1 MHLKE
6 TNVNKGS
13 VCVLSQSSNAQNL
26 PVKSA
31 SNLVSNNNNID
42 VVVNNNHN
50 NNNNN
55 NITTAVGKD
64 CQPLLIIDKASSA
77 EKSSIAARGGKTC
90 LLVGE
95 DGMNDPSPTSSLPD
109 LSEAVSCSSDRIHHP
124 SISSGGQL
132 RHLRSSSNCSL
143 SSIDNDESDLESYSS
158 LEVDNIPRGDA
169 QDFSGRAV
177 KDKDSRS
184 LLDFD
189 VLGYRSRRPS
199 SSSCSGGGYQ
209 DSPSEGCW
217 SVVDSSAVVVHCN
230 DLSPDHCLN
239 NNNNNNNVNEL
250 NERGAF
256 VKSFYNKPKFQLI
269 TDVSNR
275 LDDDNGNVAAAS
287 AGDCPRAAERCNDN
301 NQQQQRRH
309 QQQQQEPEAPHPY
322 ESADA
327 SSDDEN
333 PSDIEQ
339 KMAETKVKMND
350 AILSNGKEDISL
362 HGRKL
367 KQYHM
372 KHKELKESSCGV
384 VGAASSMKQLPN
396 NMKQPNSL
404 KLAAADS
411 NDGDNRYTSTQQV
424 PESPIV
430 DAYEKECLDV
440 PEKMVRELENQAKE
454 NGGGGENGSPADDF
468 IPCKKEKMEINEHK
482 KCHTGGGG
490 GGGGGGGDAADNEG
504 PVAPAGGQG
513 PQQQQLQQQPQ
524 QGGEV
529 NKEKPAPVPT
539 ETERPKSSRVTFG
552 GVEELVVRR
561 RDSPQ
566 RRRDRAALRKSVPQ
580 AASSGLSVR
589 DRAKLGSPDGGEFDV
604 YTMETAMPKID
615 WDAIE
620 AHLKAT
626 KEEERRRRNDRE
638 EIRRK
643 LAMGVDDDQFME
655 RPHRKP
661 SLHSRLQSGMNL
673 QICFMNETASDC
685 ESQCSDTESTQDRDV
700 ETDRVSTTSVN
711 SKSST
716 PQPTRTRAAQSET
729 DRDAPVDF
737 FARQA
742 QLQAEARM
750 ALAQAKEMA
759 RMQMEIEKQSKNKSP
774 ISEIVRESFNKIG
787 VPFPDS
793 KRRISRQILTDMN
806 VAQLQ
811 VIVNDL
817 HTQIESLNE
826 ELVTYLME
834 RDDLH
839 MEQDSMLVDIEDLTK
854 HIGAKELSLREP
866 IEGQD
871 TPKIT
876 PLSTPPSRTKSNSRL
891 KSIVKK

>member
-6 TNVNKGS
+6 TNVKNGS
-13 VCVLSQSSNAQNL
+13 VCVLSQSSNAHSL

-31 SNLVSNNNNID
+31 SNLVNNNNID
-42 VVVNNNHN
+42 VVVNNNNN

-55 NITTAVGKD
+55 NITTTVGKD

-77 EKSSIAARGGKTC
+77 EKSSIVARGGNAC

-95 DGMNDPSPTSSLPD
+95 DGMNDPSPTSSLHD

-158 LEVDNIPRGDA
+158 LEVDISKGDVH
-169 QDFSGRAV
+169 DFRV
-177 KDKDSRS
+177 IKDKDSKS

-199 SSSCSGGGYQ
+199 LSSCGFQ
-209 DSPSEGCW
+209 DTEGW
-217 SVVDSSAVVVHCN
+217 PVDSSACLPANIHCN
-230 DLSPDHCLN
+230 DLSPDHCL
-239 NNNNNNNVNEL
+239 NNNNNNVNEL

-256 VKSFYNKPKFQLI
+256 VKSFYNKPKLQLI
-269 TDVSNR
+269 TDVNNK
-275 LDDDNGNVAAAS
+275 LGDDNGNLAV
-287 AGDCPRAAERCNDN
+287 AGDCPDTTQVCN
-301 NQQQQRRH
+301 NQAL
-309 QQQQQEPEAPHPY
+309 PPY

-350 AILSNGKEDISL
+350 AILSNGKEDIAL

-367 KQYHM
+367 KQYM
-372 KHKELKESSCGV
+372 KHKELKETC
-384 VGAASSMKQLPN
+384 GAASSMKLS

-404 KLAAADS
+404 KLTDT
-411 NDGDNRYTSTQQV
+411 NDGDNRYTQV

-454 NGGGGENGSPADDF
+454 NVADEQGSGDEF

-482 KCHTGGGG
+482 KCHTGDGE
-490 GGGGGGGDAADNEG
+490 NEG
-504 PVAPAGGQG
+504 PATPGQG
-513 PQQQQLQQQPQ
+513 PQAVEKRP
-524 QGGEV
+524 EEAA
-529 NKEKPAPVPT
+529 NKENSVPVPS
-539 ETERPKSSRVTFG
+539 ETVERPKPTRVTFG

-580 AASSGLSVR
+580 AASSCLSVR

-685 ESQCSDTESTQDRDV
+685 ESQCSDTESTQDREV

-866 IEGQD
+866 IEGQEP
-871 TPKIT
+871 PKIT
-876 PLSTPPSRTKSNSRL
+876 PLSTLSTPPSRSKSNSRL

>member
-1 MHLKE
+1 MSAYHFVGLALRKVLAMHLKE
-6 TNVNKGS
+6 NNVDRGGVCLLKHYTNGTKQHTEPPHNNS
-13 VCVLSQSSNAQNL
+13 NSSEKA
-26 PVKSA
+26 V
-31 SNLVSNNNNID
+31 I
-42 VVVNNNHN
+42 N

-55 NITTAVGKD
+55 NNKNSSSSSHHNHNHNIINGSPGD
-64 CQPLLIIDKASSA
+64 GRDPQPLLIIDTASS
-77 EKSSIAARGGKTC
+77 KRSRGGTTSTSTC
-90 LLVGE
+90 LPGRE
-95 DGMNDPSPTSSLPD
+95 DGMTTSPTPSLPD
-109 LSEAVSCSSDRIHHP
+109 LSENVSCSSDRLHHP
-124 SISSGGQL
+124 SISSGGL
-132 RHLRSSSNCSL
+132 LHLRQSNGSL

-158 LEVDNIPRGDA
+158 LEVDIPRGDG
-169 QDFSGRAV
+169 QDSKIIKER
-177 KDKDSRS
+177 DSKS
-184 LLDFD
+184 LLDFE

-199 SSSCSGGGYQ
+199 SSSSRSSCCTQ
-209 DSPSEGCW
+209 DCEGW
-217 SVVDSSAVVVHCN
+217 PLDSSGYAQVILQCN
-230 DLSPDHCLN
+230 DLSPDHSFY
-239 NNNNNNNVNEL
+239 NNNVNEL
-250 NERGAF
+250 RDCGAF
-256 VKSFYNKPKFQLI
+256 IKSFYDKPKIQLQCNRSL
-269 TDVSNR
+269 SNR
-275 LDDDNGNVAAAS
+275 VGDDNGNVGSPGNTAE
-287 AGDCPRAAERCNDN
+287 AGEICNPPTNTPD
-301 NQQQQRRH
+301 
-309 QQQQQEPEAPHPY
+309 
-322 ESADA
+322 SADLT
-327 SSDDEN
+327 SDDEN

-350 AILSNGKEDISL
+350 AILSNGKEELSL

-367 KQYHM
+367 KHYI
-372 KHKELKESSCGV
+372 KHKELKENCG
-384 VGAASSMKQLPN
+384 ATASIKHTN
-396 NMKQPNSL
+396 NNTMRQPNTL
-404 KLAAADS
+404 KLPDT
-411 NDGDNRYTSTQQV
+411 NDGDNRYTTQV

-454 NGGGGENGSPADDF
+454 SGEVASSEDF

-482 KCHTGGGG
+482 KCRTGEP
-490 GGGGGGGDAADNEG
+490 DNE
-504 PVAPAGGQG
+504 APGTEVPPA
-513 PQQQQLQQQPQ
+513 PQCPAKRPDTDA
-524 QGGEV
+524 
-529 NKEKPAPVPT
+529 NKENTAPVT
-539 ETERPKSSRVTFG
+539 SDAERTRSSRVTFG
-552 GVEELVVRR
+552 GVEEAVVMRR
-561 RDSPQ
+561 ESPQ
-566 RRRDRAALRKSVPQ
+566 RRRDRVAFRKSVPQ
-580 AASSGLSVR
+580 ASSSSASK

-643 LAMGVDDDQFME
+643 LAMGVDEDQVME

-685 ESQCSDTESTQDRDV
+685 ESQCSDTESTQDREV
-700 ETDRVSTTSVN
+700 ETDQVSTSSGN
-711 SKSST
+711 SKAST
-716 PQPTRTRAAQSET
+716 PLPLRTRTSRSEP
-729 DRDAPVDF
+729 DIREKEVDF
-737 FARQA
+737 FSRQA

-759 RMQMEIEKQSKNKSP
+759 RMQMEIEKQSKKKSP
-774 ISEIVRESFNKIG
+774 IADIVRASFNKIG

-826 ELVTYLME
+826 DLVTLLME

-854 HIGAKELSLREP
+854 HIGAKEMSLRGTSET
-866 IEGQD
+866 QNSAKS
-871 TPKIT
+871 TPA
-876 PLSTPPSRTKSNSRL
+876 STPPSRSKSNSLRL